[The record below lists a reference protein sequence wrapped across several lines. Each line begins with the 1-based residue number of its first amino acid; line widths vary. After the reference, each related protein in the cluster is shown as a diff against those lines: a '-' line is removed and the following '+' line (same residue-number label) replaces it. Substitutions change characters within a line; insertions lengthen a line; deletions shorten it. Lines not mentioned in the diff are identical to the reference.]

1 MYTLYPA
8 LGGCFEERRR
18 ERRVV
23 QQVSGFASHIYE
35 FRSINSEFP
44 RYNKSALAV
53 NSNHVEM
60 MSKRSISY
68 PIKKKYSWRRNFVRI
83 VLMGRR
89 LEKPSLL
96 VITEGLLYL

>member
-1 MYTLYPA
+1 MYTLYLA

-18 ERRVV
+18 ERRVI

-68 PIKKKYSWRRNFVRI
+68 PIKKKI
-83 VLMGRR
+83 Q
-89 LEKPSLL
+89 LEEKFCKNCFN
-96 VITEGLLYL
+96 G